1 VLDGEDISETI
12 AKMIDTTIADG
23 IAASV
28 DGDNGSFSVP
38 ALRKN
43 LFWLIAPTDFEGD
56 NVTAEQAQEFLSARA
71 HDVYAK
77 QQEVFGEHIRELERV
92 ALLTSVDRHWIDHL
106 DAMDDLRG
114 GIGLAA
120 YAQRN
125 PLNEYRLSAGDMF
138 DAMIGEIRVDTVR
151 MVLFSR
157 PAQQIQRVQVA
168 KQKSAV
174 AAAVGGEDTKK
185 RPVVKKAAEKVGR
198 NDPCPCGSGK
208 KYKKCCGANAAGEEN

>member
-1 VLDGEDISETI
+1 
-12 AKMIDTTIADG
+12 
-23 IAASV
+23 
-28 DGDNGSFSVP
+28 
-38 ALRKN
+38 
-43 LFWLIAPTDFEGD
+43 
-56 NVTAEQAQEFLSARA
+56 
-71 HDVYAK
+71 
-77 QQEVFGEHIRELERV
+77 
-92 ALLTSVDRHWIDHL
+92 
-106 DAMDDLRG
+106 MDDLRG

-138 DAMIGEIRVDTVR
+138 EAMIGEIRVDTVR

-208 KYKKCCGANAAGEEN
+208 KYKKCCGANASGEEN